1 MSRLQSSD
9 FAPSIACLE
18 DAWSE
23 LSQPSAADK
32 DAPSILPNISSP
44 QVSIPLADEGA
55 SSISL
60 HQNPNCSTSTYR
72 YYGETE
78 DDVPHGVG
86 IRIYTNSGSIEKG
99 QFFHGVFQSLGEFTC
114 ADYGETPPLLPPCC
128 SPPPAVHRGSFLGGV
143 AHGLGVRQWVHFP
156 PSKDLPGI
164 ILSRRYQMNGA
175 TPFEAEQIGE
185 FRYGTFLT
193 PASILN
199 QFHLEIELAIRSGI
213 AAADPTNAA
222 KQTAKSLALERESED
237 RRSFEAECERQ
248 RLEQEALA
256 LQAQQSAPESKSSS
270 CIIF

>member
-44 QVSIPLADEGA
+44 QVSIPLADEVA

-114 ADYGETPPLLPPCC
+114 ADYGETPPSSLHVAHHLLQYT
-128 SPPPAVHRGSFLGGV
+128 AVHFSGEWLTDSAFGSGC
-143 AHGLGVRQWVHFP
+143 
-156 PSKDLPGI
+156 I
-164 ILSRRYQMNGA
+164 
-175 TPFEAEQIGE
+175 
-185 FRYGTFLT
+185 FR
-193 PASILN
+193 
-199 QFHLEIELAIRSGI
+199 LAR
-213 AAADPTNAA
+213 TY
-222 KQTAKSLALERESED
+222 RESY
-237 RRSFEAECERQ
+237 
-248 RLEQEALA
+248 
-256 LQAQQSAPESKSSS
+256 
-270 CIIF
+270 